1 MDFIP
6 ALIFLMIRESRHEYS
21 TARLILCRI
30 AGDVGKSASVAVRLS
45 RGRADLNGSPTPS
58 GNAKPRELS
67 IMLWNES
74 ATVLSRLRPG
84 D

>member
-6 ALIFLMIRESRHEYS
+6 ALVFLMIRESLPSVFHCEVDIVQDS
-21 TARLILCRI
+21 C
-30 AGDVGKSASVAVRLS
+30 GGWQVGSDAATEL
-45 RGRADLNGSPTPS
+45 ADPAKRRS

-67 IMLWNES
+67 LMLWNES